1 MNTLNHE
8 STFTFLGFVSVIG
21 IIGNLIVASVY
32 WRKKDKQTS
41 TFFILIL
48 AFSDLSVCSFLIPMT
63 IYFEKEA
70 FYTDNLF
77 LCKTYFFMTTFSVP
91 ASCFLM
97 TAISIDRYFCICRAS
112 KNIMTQTKAKVI
124 VAILLSLCGLLSVI
138 PTLKATITVH
148 GAGERMNSTV
158 AVAPNI
164 SEYALTTPSSSML
177 SSSQSLKNPS
187 EAVVVFEGTNI
198 IIDETQN
205 TYTLTNNSPHS
216 YSSNGL
222 NSQCSISL
230 RGFIGSLVMPFKM
243 YFYDLIFCVSVI
255 IISILYVIIYKEIY
269 TRRKVKRNRKQALA
283 NSLINGT
290 GVIVCSGANNN
301 NNGVNN
307 IVSTKPSLNGV
318 NGVDATSE
326 TNNSKNKANKKL
338 YMKNNTVQNGGFG
351 DMELKSNYST
361 SQVVVNG
368 GNHIVLSNLGSTQ
381 IGAVAADGDASNKAQ
396 AAPQNECEQA
406 PLIKTGGATDGSGS
420 PKTEKAN
427 GNGMM
432 MKERQA
438 SLSNRRRSLSY
449 GKQIISTKDIRT
461 AFMLSVVT
469 ILFIVFYF
477 PSILATRSLFFAN
490 DNIFLVYL
498 YFTNSAINPM
508 IYCFLN
514 PNFRSDLVKLFFKRG
529 SLLNKCAKQVKL
541 IE

>member
-112 KNIMTQTKAKVI
+112 KNIMTQTKAKVT
-124 VAILLSLCGLLSVI
+124 VAVLLSLCGLLSVI

-148 GAGERMNSTV
+148 SDRANIT
-158 AVAPNI
+158 APNM
-164 SEYALTTPSSSML
+164 SEYALTTPS
-177 SSSQSLKNPS
+177 QNKNT
-187 EAVVVFEGTNI
+187 AAFESTI

-205 TYTLTNNSPHS
+205 TYTLTNHSPHS
-216 YSSNGL
+216 LSNGP

-230 RGFIGSLVMPFKM
+230 DGFIGSLVMPFKM

-301 NNGVNN
+301 NVNN
-307 IVSTKPSLNGV
+307 VSSKPSLNGV
-318 NGVDATSE
+318 NGVDVTSE
-326 TNNSKNKANKKL
+326 TNNKNKASKKL
-338 YMKNNTVQNGGFG
+338 YMKNNTVQNGFG

-361 SQVVVNG
+361 SQVN
-368 GNHIVLSNLGSTQ
+368 GNHVILNNLGSTH
-381 IGAVAADGDASNKAQ
+381 IGAAAAGAAQTGAATEGDATKAQ
-396 AAPQNECEQA
+396 APQNECEQA
-406 PLIKTGGATDGSGS
+406 PLIKTAATDGSGS

-427 GNGMM
+427 GN